1 MSEVVRVDH
10 GCCQEEQLGGGL
22 SLAQWI
28 FDGYREDPSRLFF
41 ASFDERMTYEQAHRA
56 VRVLARYLRVECRL
70 APGSTVALSVPNIAA
85 APLLTAACQLAG
97 LGLAML
103 SYRLEREEFERA
115 VAIVKPSLVIMST
128 PEGCRMA
135 AAALPNAAVLAAGCP
150 FAPVPLVDDIIDSC
164 VFDEGFAFCD
174 ASGDTP
180 LTVFSSG
187 STGTPKAIV
196 NKASSFALNGLA
208 LRRAFRLAAQDVLYV
223 PVPINH
229 VFGIVG
235 LYATLAAKATFV
247 TNLRYS
253 PDAAC
258 AIVAN
263 MRATVHLGVST
274 MFIRELRELERGPY
288 DLTSLRAGLVAG
300 AGCPPYVIEQ
310 FEERF
315 SCRIMQS
322 YGMSETSATLT
333 VTPLELPVERRVA
346 TVGKCIEGASMK
358 VLPDT
363 GEICCKSASMMLG
376 VLREDGSLDP
386 CLDEEGWFH
395 TGDVGVID
403 ASGMLSVEGRLKD
416 MVIRGGI
423 NIFPAEIESA
433 YEQNPDVVNCCVV
446 GCPDEELGERTCLCV
461 VLKSHSRATARE
473 LRMWAKG
480 RVEKHKLP
488 DYVIKMDSFPLLAN
502 SKIDKQELKRR
513 VAALIEDQ
521 RADAVNNKR

>member
-1 MSEVVRVDH
+1 MSKLAPAESARGDE
-10 GCCQEEQLGGGL
+10 GLGGEL

-41 ASFDERMTYEQAHRA
+41 ASFDERMTYAQAHRA
-56 VRVLARYLRVECRL
+56 VRVLARYLRVECAL
-70 APGSTVALSVPNIAA
+70 APGSVVALSVPNIAA
-85 APLLTAACQLAG
+85 APLVTAACQLAG
-97 LGLAML
+97 LGLVML
-103 SYRLEREEFERA
+103 SYRLERAEFERA
-115 VAIVKPSLVIMST
+115 VSLARPSLVIMST
-128 PEGCRMA
+128 PDGCRMA
-135 AAALPNAAVLAAGCP
+135 AEVLPQAAVLAAGCP
-150 FAPVPLVDDIIDSC
+150 FAPVPLLAEVVERSAY
-164 VFDEGFAFCD
+164 DEGFVFSN
-174 ASGDTP
+174 ASADSP

-187 STGTPKAIV
+187 STGAPKAIV

-208 LRRAFRLAAQDVLYV
+208 LARAFSLTAKDVLYV

-247 TNLRYS
+247 TNLRYA

-258 AIVAN
+258 ALIAST
-263 MRATVHLGVST
+263 RATVHLGVST
-274 MFIRELRELERGPY
+274 MFIRELRELEHKRH
-288 DLTSLRAGLVAG
+288 DLSSLRAGLVAG
-300 AGCPPYVIEQ
+300 AGCPPYVIER
-310 FEERF
+310 FEDEF
-315 SCRIMQS
+315 GCRIMQS

-333 VTPLELPVERRVA
+333 VTPLDLPAARRVR
-346 TVGKCIEGASMK
+346 TVGECIEGASMK
-358 VLPDT
+358 TLPDT

-376 VLREDGSLDP
+376 VLCEDGSLDP

-403 ASGMLSVEGRLKD
+403 DEGMLAVEGRLKD

-433 YEQNPDVVNCCVV
+433 YEQNPDVLNCCVV

-461 VLKSHSRATARE
+461 ILKPNVRSTARE

-480 RVEKHKLP
+480 RIEKHKLP
-488 DYVIKMDSFPLLAN
+488 DYVIKMDAFPLLGN

-513 VAALIEDQ
+513 VAALIGEQ